1 MAGGEDALSGSAR
14 PFCSTSGKLP
24 LVGTADGGPDLWL
37 RGEGARFW
45 DKKEK
50 LWLDFDLCLGSVV
63 WGHGREEIVAA
74 ATRALTAGA
83 PTVPS
88 IIEAEAAQALLSR
101 LSRYEAVRFFKT
113 GADSCAV
120 AIRLARQATGRDLVL
135 SDGYHGWHDWSI
147 AGAYSGGE
155 EPLGVPEAV
164 SRLTFTLDPSLG
176 PQVALARLNEVGSL
190 SAAMVVRPEAWPG
203 EALPE
208 LIETARRLG
217 AVSIC
222 DEVTSHLKY
231 SRLGSA
237 AERGARPDMICIG
250 KGLANGMPVAALLGP
265 SALVDRTES
274 ARISSTNWSETWS
287 LAGLIAAESLL
298 AGAPVWPSWRS
309 ELARVVAALS
319 GLVEKLGLGDEFA
332 LIAHP
337 GFFSIE
343 RRGRSFRTDPFRRYL
358 ASELGRGG
366 LYSRGWFHGSDAHR
380 PGDWDRLEE
389 ALSGALLAW
398 RGG

>member
-1 MAGGEDALSGSAR
+1 MAGGEAALTGTA

-24 LVGTADGGPDLWL
+24 LVGVADGGPDLWL

-45 DKKEK
+45 DRTGRA
-50 LWLDFDLCLGSVV
+50 WLDFDLCLGSVV

-74 ATRALTAGA
+74 VSRAPAGA

-88 IIEAEAAQALLSR
+88 IIEAEAAQTLLSR
-101 LSRYEAVRFFKT
+101 LDRYEAVRFFKT

-120 AIRLARQATGRDLVL
+120 AIRLVRQATGRDLVL

-147 AGAYSGGE
+147 AGAYSDAP
-155 EPLGVPEAV
+155 EPLGIPDAV
-164 SRLTFTLDPSLG
+164 ARLTVTLDPSLG
-176 PQVALARLNEVGSL
+176 PQAALAVLNDVGRGL
-190 SAAMVVRPEAWPG
+190 AALVVRPEAWPAT
-203 EALPE
+203 ALQE
-208 LIETARRLG
+208 LIGRARQLG

-237 AERGARPDMICIG
+237 AERGAKPDMICIG
-250 KGLANGMPVAALLGP
+250 KGLANGMPVTALLGP
-265 SALVDRTES
+265 SALIDRIES

-287 LAGLIAAESLL
+287 LAGLIAAEALL
-298 AGAPVWPSWRS
+298 AGAPVWPSWRD

-319 GLVEKLGLGDEFA
+319 RVVEEFA
-332 LIAHP
+332 LGGEFALVAHP

-343 RRGRSFRTDPFRRYL
+343 RPGRSFRTDPFRRHV
-358 ASELGRGG
+358 ASELGRRG
-366 LYSRGWFHGSDAHR
+366 LYTRGWFHGSDAHC
-380 PGDWDRLEE
+380 PEDWDRLKE
-389 ALSGALLAW
+389 ALSGALVAW
-398 RGG
+398 CGR